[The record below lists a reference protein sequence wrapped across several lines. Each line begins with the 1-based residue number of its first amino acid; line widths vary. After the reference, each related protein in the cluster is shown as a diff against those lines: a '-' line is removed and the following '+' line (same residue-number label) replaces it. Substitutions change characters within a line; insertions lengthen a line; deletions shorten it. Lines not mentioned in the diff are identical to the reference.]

1 MKYIIKPR
9 CKLSV
14 HHRVGE
20 KTFVAQFVRTPAVSI
35 LYSTD
40 SLEGGV
46 IDVGVV
52 SARRGSY
59 LAAALYSASVA
70 RWEVCRRVLSMLV
83 VVSWLFSWRKCRIH
97 LI

>member
-1 MKYIIKPR
+1 M
-9 CKLSV
+9 
-14 HHRVGE
+14 
-20 KTFVAQFVRTPAVSI
+20 
-35 LYSTD
+35 
-40 SLEGGV
+40 

-83 VVSWLFSWRKCRIH
+83 VVGCFHGGNAVYTKFNIFPKKEFDYGIIRTKVK
-97 LI
+97 